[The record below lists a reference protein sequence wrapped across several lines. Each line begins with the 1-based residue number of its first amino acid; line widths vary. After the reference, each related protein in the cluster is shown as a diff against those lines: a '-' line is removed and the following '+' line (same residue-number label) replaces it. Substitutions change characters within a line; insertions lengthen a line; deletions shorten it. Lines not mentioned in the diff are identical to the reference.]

1 MLADGF
7 AHRMQCQVAGNSLLR
22 WLAAV
27 TAAAAAAVVEI
38 VAAVVVVG
46 LVLINPLEH
55 EKAWEVEVASW

>member
-27 TAAAAAAVVEI
+27 TAAAAAVVEI